1 MYQKSFFTRVKVL
14 SVLVFLVTILAGA
27 CAPIPKVEFTAYREA
42 FREARSAS
50 EILLVDYA
58 AKSAA
63 ADQLEGIADEDGDG
77 DGLFDP
83 ESIAANG
90 NVDSVIQSRIE
101 AWNTIARYND
111 VLLALAEGKSV
122 DEVASGFN
130 KLTSGIKTVASSFG
144 AAIPG
149 LSIAGDIVSKFLE
162 LAEKARLREEFAT
175 AIKEG
180 EPIIG
185 MIITEVL
192 IKDTRVF
199 DGIREIL
206 ADDAINKALSEL
218 LKNSRAMARLAAE
231 HDNPPE
237 GSQLVQAKQKT
248 ANRLGEILE
257 AFKTDE
263 LNVPKSKVPITT
275 DVTTSPPTKDT
286 TTVGDLSTK
295 KTINPAPTPYTELVQ
310 TQLDQLLSA
319 AEAANSLRQ
328 QQLDDRQAY
337 HQALKSYVL
346 LLRKMKSSLEL
357 VRTQLD
363 APVDLTAAATEI
375 IGLAISLRSDFA
387 KFKEF

>member
-1 MYQKSFFTRVKVL
+1 MHQKSFFTKVKVL
-14 SVLVFLVTILAGA
+14 SVFVFLVTILAGA
-27 CAPIPKVEFTAYREA
+27 CAPIPKAEFTAYREA
-42 FREARSAS
+42 FGEARSAS

-63 ADQLEGIADEDGDG
+63 ADQLEGVADEDND
-77 DGLFDP
+77 DAGLFDP
-83 ESIAANG
+83 ETIAVIG
-90 NVDSVIQSRIE
+90 NVNSVIQSRIE

-122 DEVASGFN
+122 DEVASGFS
-130 KLTSGIKTVASSFG
+130 KLTAGIKTVASSFG
-144 AAIPG
+144 AAVPG

-175 AIKEG
+175 AIKAG

-199 DGIREIL
+199 DGTREIL
-206 ADDAINKALSEL
+206 ADEETHNALSEL
-218 LKNSRAMARLAAE
+218 LKTGRAMARLAAE
-231 HDNPPE
+231 HDNPPV
-237 GSQLVQAKQKT
+237 GSQFAQAKQKT

-257 AFKTDE
+257 AFNTVEPD
-263 LNVPKSKVPITT
+263 VPKAKVSITT
-275 DVTTSPPTKDT
+275 DIATAPPTKVT
-286 TTVGDLSTK
+286 TTVGDLSTN
-295 KTINPAPTPYTELVQ
+295 KTTNPAPTPYTALVQ

-319 AEAANSLRQ
+319 AEAANQLRQ
-328 QQLDDRQAY
+328 QQIDDRQAY
-337 HQALKSYVL
+337 HQALRSYVL
-346 LLRKMKSSLEL
+346 LLRRMKSSLEV
-357 VRTQLD
+357 VRKQLD

-387 KFKEF
+387 RFKEL